1 MAVYLN
7 EKEEEQRLKE
17 LEEYSRETQA
27 KIEEDRINGKARRK
41 KQDKIFQKIVL
52 VVFAAVL
59 IMLIISWAR

>member
-27 KIEEDRINGKARRK
+27 KIEEERINGKARRK

>member
-52 VVFAAVL
+52 IVFAAVL